1 MSMFSKRET
10 ESNGPTPRE
19 VVKYAPP
26 EVRNDAGR
34 NAFMSGLEAFDGLRS
49 AYSDLEEHHT
59 QTVAKLMAKESECE
73 FLRLELAQVRN
84 ELSVS
89 KQAEADAYRERDN
102 VINRLCNIAR
112 QVMDIDFGPPPTPRK
127 RKNGETKEVQ
137 GRLEDPVSPR
147 DGEVLR
153 GKDEPFKD
161 VV

>member
-10 ESNGPTPRE
+10 ESTPRE

-26 EVRNDAGR
+26 EVRNNDPGR

-73 FLRLELAQVRN
+73 YLRLELAQIKN

-137 GRLEDPVSPR
+137 GRLEDTIPVSSSER
-147 DGEVLR
+147 GEVR
-153 GKDEPFKD
+153 EVRD
-161 VV
+161 VPTT

>member
-26 EVRNDAGR
+26 EVRNNDPGR

-49 AYSDLEEHHT
+49 AYSDLEEHH
-59 QTVAKLMAKESECE
+59 QTVVAKLMAKESECE

-102 VINRLCNIAR
+102 VINRLCNIAK
-112 QVMDIDFGPPPTPRK
+112 QVMDIDFGPPPIPRK
-127 RKNGETKEVQ
+127 RKKNGEEEIVKESQ
-137 GRLEDPVSPR
+137 EEAPAS
-147 DGEVLR
+147 
-153 GKDEPFKD
+153 
-161 VV
+161 

>member
-10 ESNGPTPRE
+10 ESTPRE

-26 EVRNDAGR
+26 EVRNNDPGR

-49 AYSDLEEHHT
+49 AYSDLEEHH
-59 QTVAKLMAKESECE
+59 QTVVAKLMAKESECE

-112 QVMDIDFGPPPTPRK
+112 QVMDIDFGPPPTPKK
-127 RKNGETKEVQ
+127 RSKNGDKNGESKEGQ
-137 GRLEDPVSPR
+137 NGPEDPISVQAS
-147 DGEVLR
+147 
-153 GKDEPFKD
+153 
-161 VV
+161 